1 MRIPAFYYGLRV
13 IYKYNK
19 DCFFMRFYSQMC
31 EQWQPHQ
38 LNQVIGKA
46 DFLIFSKGFKSIAI
60 EKSSR
65 FCSGS
70 FNQ

>member
-1 MRIPAFYYGLRV
+1 
-13 IYKYNK
+13 
-19 DCFFMRFYSQMC
+19 MRFYSQMC

-70 FNQ
+70 FNH